1 MKVLIFGV
9 ALTLSLLTAAEP
21 PADATASPRIPGV
34 PAEFAAVAKA
44 NLAKRPALK
53 LRLRISR
60 ASLPKLRAQPNWNV
74 VEDKPITA
82 ASKDPHDYFSTGT
95 YWWPDPAKPDG
106 LPYIRRDGYINPAT
120 TKLDNYKVQQMR
132 LKVLPLAALAYFEGD
147 REAGKIAVGQLKKFF
162 LDPKTRMNPNLK
174 YSQAIPG
181 RCDGRPEGLIDAYMF
196 ADVIDAAAM
205 LRASGDLSDAEYDGL
220 RQWFG
225 EFGRWLETDPMSMR
239 DRDASHN
246 HGLAWQLMVILCA
259 EFSGDRATALEH
271 ARKIPGLIVR
281 AIREDGVM
289 PAEAARP
296 TSWDYH
302 MFAMGMVMRLCAALR
317 PLGIDLLAPDSES
330 GKRIRLTLDM
340 MAKIIPD
347 KKWPLQQVQPI
358 RLDYMGGLLM
368 RMHTMTG
375 EAKWLEPYRRLEVPR
390 ADMIAELFFSPDGL
404 WGHDRKP

>member
-1 MKVLIFGV
+1 MFG
-9 ALTLSLLTAAEP
+9 A
-21 PADATASPRIPGV
+21 
-34 PAEFAAVAKA
+34 
-44 NLAKRPALK
+44 
-53 LRLRISR
+53 
-60 ASLPKLRAQPNWNV
+60 
-74 VEDKPITA
+74 
-82 ASKDPHDYFSTGT
+82 
-95 YWWPDPAKPDG
+95 
-106 LPYIRRDGYINPAT
+106 
-120 TKLDNYKVQQMR
+120 
-132 LKVLPLAALAYFEGD
+132 
-147 REAGKIAVGQLKKFF
+147 
-162 LDPKTRMNPNLK
+162 
-174 YSQAIPG
+174 
-181 RCDGRPEGLIDAYMF
+181 
-196 ADVIDAAAM
+196 
-205 LRASGDLSDAEYDGL
+205 
-220 RQWFG
+220 
-225 EFGRWLETDPMSMR
+225 FGRWLENDPMSMR

-347 KKWPLQQVQPI
+347 KRWPLKQVQPI

-368 RMHTMTG
+368 RMYTMTG
-375 EAKWLEPYRRLEVPR
+375 EEKWLDPYRRLEVPR
-390 ADMIAELFFSPDGL
+390 ADMIAELFFSPNGL
-404 WGHDRKP
+404 YGHDRKP